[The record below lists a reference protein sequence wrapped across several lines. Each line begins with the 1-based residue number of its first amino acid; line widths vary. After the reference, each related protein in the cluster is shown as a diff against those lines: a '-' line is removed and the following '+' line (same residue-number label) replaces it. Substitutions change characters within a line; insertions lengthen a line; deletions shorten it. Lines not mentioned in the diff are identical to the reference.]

1 VVLMPIVRTTLWAL
15 AAGATIYAALC
26 VLLFAVQRSLLYF
39 PQPSAVNFPG
49 STLMLGVPGA
59 ELQVS
64 VNAQPGSK
72 ALLYF
77 GGNAEDVSLSLA
89 AFSAAFP
96 DRALYFRHYRGYGTS
111 TGKPTEAGIHSDAR
125 ALFDFVQRSHGD
137 VAVIG
142 RSLGTGV
149 AVRLAAERP
158 VSRLILVTPYDS
170 IERLAAKQ
178 FPFFPIKWLLIDKL
192 ESWRFAPTIRAP
204 TLLLAAAHDEVIPLE
219 STQRLYACFAP
230 GTATLVVVAHA
241 SHNTIS
247 DGAPYLATIR
257 DAL

>member
-1 VVLMPIVRTTLWAL
+1 MPIVRTTLWAL
-15 AAGATIYAALC
+15 AAGATIYAAVC
-26 VLLFAVQRSLLYF
+26 VVLFVVQRSLLYF
-39 PQPSAVNFPG
+39 PQPSAVNSPG

-59 ELQVS
+59 DLQLS

-96 DRALYFRHYRGYGTS
+96 DRALYLMHYRGYGNS
-111 TGKPTEAGIHSDAR
+111 TGKPTEAGIHGDAL
-125 ALFDFVQRSHGD
+125 ALFDFVQRSHAD
-137 VAVIG
+137 IAVIG

-170 IERLAAKQ
+170 IERLAARQ
-178 FPFFPIKWLLIDKL
+178 FPFFPIKLLLIDKL
-192 ESWRFAPTIRAP
+192 ESWRFAPVIRAP
-204 TLLLAAAHDEVIPLE
+204 TLLLAAANDEVIPLE
-219 STQRLYACFAP
+219 STQRLYARFAP
-230 GTATLVVVAHA
+230 GMATLLIVDHA

-247 DGAPYLATIR
+247 DGAQYLVTIR